1 MCFSKLNIQKQNAEK
16 NEKISSKKLLAEQNE
31 FHKIGRFTADL
42 NSFSIS
48 YLTQAFKNISGDLK
62 YPKKH
67 KE

>member
-31 FHKIGRFTADL
+31 FRKIGRFTADL

-48 YLTQAFKNISGDLK
+48 Y
-62 YPKKH
+62 
-67 KE
+67 